1 MDFYCRLTSF
11 PFVSFSSLYFLR
23 LFVTFWHV
31 ILHFFKIF
39 PYSFVTLRHCIS
51 SVFYSKTKNRGDVH
65 ETHPPGFINKSDES
79 CNRNHHLSFV
89 KESYKT
95 IKAFFSCTQRLQW
108 IEEYGI
114 LSVRRRRNSGWWL
127 CVLAHNLSG
136 DVERQFNKSAGAF
149 LFPAGGNN
157 NIYFFIIV
165 AHGIKYVKSFCKK
178 QGKFV

>member
-1 MDFYCRLTSF
+1 M
-11 PFVSFSSLYFLR
+11 
-23 LFVTFWHV
+23 

-79 CNRNHHLSFV
+79 YNRNHHLSFV

>member
-1 MDFYCRLTSF
+1 M
-11 PFVSFSSLYFLR
+11 
-23 LFVTFWHV
+23 
-31 ILHFFKIF
+31 
-39 PYSFVTLRHCIS
+39 TLRHCIS

-79 CNRNHHLSFV
+79 CNRNHHLSLV

-127 CVLAHNLSG
+127 CVAAHNLSG
-136 DVERQFNKSAGAF
+136 DVEFPLNKSAGVF
-149 LFPAGGNN
+149 FSPPAGEQYLLFLYCSTYECPCQELLKKKYTGAVRKT
-157 NIYFFIIV
+157 NIF
-165 AHGIKYVKSFCKK
+165 
-178 QGKFV
+178 

>member
-1 MDFYCRLTSF
+1 M
-11 PFVSFSSLYFLR
+11 
-23 LFVTFWHV
+23 
-31 ILHFFKIF
+31 
-39 PYSFVTLRHCIS
+39 TLRHCIS

-79 CNRNHHLSFV
+79 YNRNHHLSFV

-127 CVLAHNLSG
+127 CVCAHNLSG
-136 DVERQFNKSAGAF
+136 DVEVLNQQICRR
-149 LFPAGGNN
+149 
-157 NIYFFIIV
+157 FFIPRRWEQQYLLLI
-165 AHGIKYVKSFCKK
+165 HCSIYKGLCQEFLQKT
-178 QGKFV
+178 GKICMKARFFATLCRISGLFTG

>member
-1 MDFYCRLTSF
+1 M
-11 PFVSFSSLYFLR
+11 
-23 LFVTFWHV
+23 
-31 ILHFFKIF
+31 
-39 PYSFVTLRHCIS
+39 TLRNCIS

-127 CVLAHNLSG
+127 CVCAHNLSG
-136 DVERQFNKSAGAF
+136 DVEVLNQQICRRFFIPRRWEQQYLLFHYCSTWDKVCQEFLQKTGKICIRIKKQLPFWAGA
-149 LFPAGGNN
+149 GE
-157 NIYFFIIV
+157 
-165 AHGIKYVKSFCKK
+165 
-178 QGKFV
+178 

>member
-1 MDFYCRLTSF
+1 M
-11 PFVSFSSLYFLR
+11 
-23 LFVTFWHV
+23 
-31 ILHFFKIF
+31 
-39 PYSFVTLRHCIS
+39 TLRNCIS

-79 CNRNHHLSFV
+79 YNRNHHLSFV

-127 CVLAHNLSG
+127 CVPAHNLSG
-136 DVERQFNKSAGAF
+136 DVEVLNQQICRRFFIPRRWEQQYLLLTHCSIYKGLCQEFLQKTGKICIRIKKQLPFWAGA
-149 LFPAGGNN
+149 GE
-157 NIYFFIIV
+157 
-165 AHGIKYVKSFCKK
+165 
-178 QGKFV
+178 